1 MRQRGWN
8 KTETP
13 RPIQAPPPDEDLIGR
28 SEVNAAQRKRRLT
41 RIDRLRMPQPGAGFR
56 QIKEADLGVC
66 LHASGNGVIATS
78 SSCHFVAPSDGEIRV
93 SDDRWQDGTEIREEK
108 EGNEGFKNNHSR
120 SIGRRI
126 HRNLKRSQ
134 RAPERKKG
142 QRVTD
147 PNQKNHQLGLQE
159 TEAAMHFHL
168 YGKGAINYHDS
179 SFRMFFHLLLCFLPY
194 PNLGPLQIWV
204 NAQDWAKSGEAGE
217 SPILFLSFSGMGLVV
232 HGLFFTAAAFIQY
245 IWSAGKNVPPFPDL
259 QYILV
264 VPLWPASGSGSR
276 ASDRNA

>member
-1 MRQRGWN
+1 MARWDR
-8 KTETP
+8 
-13 RPIQAPPPDEDLIGR
+13 D
-28 SEVNAAQRKRRLT
+28 KRR
-41 RIDRLRMPQPGAGFR
+41 
-56 QIKEADLGVC
+56 E
-66 LHASGNGVIATS
+66 
-78 SSCHFVAPSDGEIRV
+78 
-93 SDDRWQDGTEIREEK
+93 
-108 EGNEGFKNNHSR
+108 EGNEGFKNNHLR

-126 HRNLKRSQ
+126 HRNLTRSQ
-134 RAPERKKG
+134 RAPERKKD

-232 HGLFFTAAAFIQY
+232 HGLFLPLQHSYNISGLPAKSSPRFPIYSTC
-245 IWSAGKNVPPFPDL
+245 WSCLYGRHPEVAVVHPIEMLEPD
-259 QYILV
+259 V
-264 VPLWPASGSGSR
+264 WRRSR
-276 ASDRNA
+276 LES